1 MRALHY
7 SCQGE
12 SHKATNKVCQDFSY
26 SEVNEN
32 LAIAIVCDGHGGARY
47 FRSDIGAEYA
57 TDITKECV
65 TTFIENIEK
74 TLFKG
79 TAFTQVYALNTEIQN
94 DNFAKKTKVDVAMR
108 QLFSSIIYRWQEK
121 ILQHVHSHPLTDDER
136 SSLDSHYIADFE
148 AQRSLEKTYGCTL
161 MCYVKTNDYWFA
173 FHVGDGKCIAFDHY
187 GQWSEPIPWD
197 DRCFLNK
204 TTSLCDVDALDE
216 FRYCYQGDGGFP
228 ILVFLGSDGID
239 DSFGETTNMVNFYA
253 QVAKM
258 LAKESLE
265 SSMGTIESTLPELSA
280 KGSQDD
286 MSIACVYDEDRL
298 DEVVKQIIHW
308 QQDSVQ
314 KSIFSLNERIE
325 QLLERYNQ
333 FEGIVK
339 LSKRDKIDLTYTVK
353 ELKRAYQSKRDQA
366 KKFDRFSMELGEDR
380 SPYSDEY
387 GFGEQFVL
395 IAEKHLTEQIS
406 EEVEPV
412 PEQTESSTK
421 GTTTEMVE
429 ETVLEANDQDGMIE
443 SPLADETETID
454 EVEPV
459 SEDKTQ
465 EVSSNDNTD
474 IPAEVESKEDIQ
486 PELPKDNPEV
496 TNEQ

>member
-1 MRALHY
+1 MKALHY

-65 TTFIENIEK
+65 TTFIENIDK
-74 TLFKG
+74 KLFQA
-79 TAFTQVYALNTEIQN
+79 TAFTQVYALNTEVQN
-94 DNFAKKTKVDVAMR
+94 DNFAKKTKVDIAMR
-108 QLFSSIIYRWQEK
+108 QLFSSIIYRWQER
-121 ILQHVHSHPLTDDER
+121 ILEHAHNNPLTEAER
-136 SSLDSHYIADFE
+136 ASTNPQYIIDFE
-148 AQRSLEKTYGCTL
+148 AHHSLEKTYGCTL
-161 MCYVKTNDYWFA
+161 MCYVQTEDYWFA
-173 FHVGDGKCIAFDHY
+173 FHIGDGKCIAFDQN

-204 TTSLCDVDALDE
+204 TTSLCDSDALNE
-216 FRYCYQGDGGFP
+216 FRYCYRGDGDFP

-258 LAKESLE
+258 LAKETLE
-265 SSMGTIESTLPELSA
+265 SSMATIESTLPELSA

-286 MSIACVYDEDRL
+286 MSIACVYDDERL
-298 DEVVKQIIHW
+298 DRVVKQIILW
-308 QQDSVQ
+308 QQECVQ

-325 QLLERYNQ
+325 HLLERYNQ
-333 FEGIVK
+333 FEEIEK
-339 LSKRDKIDLTYTVK
+339 LSKRDRIDLTYTVK

-366 KKFDRFSMELGEDR
+366 KKFNRFSIELDEDS
-380 SPYSDEY
+380 SPYNDEY

-395 IAEKHLTEQIS
+395 TAEKRLTEHIS
-406 EEVEPV
+406 EEVESV
-412 PEQTESSTK
+412 PEQTETSSQDTA
-421 GTTTEMVE
+421 TEFVE
-429 ETVLEANDQDGMIE
+429 ETVLEVNAHDHKIQSQLAGENETVTRDT
-443 SPLADETETID
+443 PLDVVGI
-454 EVEPV
+454 
-459 SEDKTQ
+459 
-465 EVSSNDNTD
+465 DNTD
-474 IPAEVESKEDIQ
+474 IPVKNESQEDIQ
-486 PELPKDNPEV
+486 QEMPKDNLDATKER
-496 TNEQ
+496 

>member
-1 MRALHY
+1 MKALHY

-47 FRSDIGAEYA
+47 FRSDIGAKYA

-65 TTFIENIEK
+65 TTFIENIDK
-74 TLFKG
+74 KLFEG

-121 ILQHVHSHPLTDDER
+121 ILEHAHNNPLTEAER
-136 SSLDSHYIADFE
+136 ASINPRYIDDFE

-161 MCYVKTNDYWFA
+161 MCYVQTEDYWFA
-173 FHVGDGKCIAFDHY
+173 FHVGDGKCIAFDHN

-216 FRYCYQGDGGFP
+216 FRYCYQGDGEFP
-228 ILVFLGSDGID
+228 VLVFLGSDGID
-239 DSFGETTNMVNFYA
+239 DSFGEITNMVNFYA

-258 LAKESLE
+258 FAKETFE
-265 SSMGTIESTLPELSA
+265 SSMDSIESTLPELSA

-286 MSIACVYDEDRL
+286 MSIACIYDEERL
-298 DEVVKQIIHW
+298 GEVVKQIIYW
-308 QQDSVQ
+308 QQDSIQ
-314 KSIFSLNERIE
+314 KSIFSLNERIG
-325 QLLERYNQ
+325 QLLDRYNQ
-333 FEGIVK
+333 FEGVVK
-339 LSKRDKIDLTYTVK
+339 RSKSDQIDLTYTIT
-353 ELKRAYQSKRDQA
+353 ELKRAYQAKRDQA
-366 KKFDRFSMELGEDR
+366 KKFDKFSMELGEDR
-380 SPYSDEY
+380 EPYDDEY

-395 IAEKHLTEQIS
+395 IAEKRLAEQI
-406 EEVEPV
+406 EEDVEPI
-412 PEQTESSTK
+412 PEQTKSSTQ
-421 GTTTEMVE
+421 GTSTKTEE
-429 ETVLEANDQDGMIE
+429 ETVLEGDSKVDEKKPQEVNDNVIVIE
-443 SPLADETETID
+443 D
-454 EVEPV
+454 EPV
-459 SEDKTQ
+459 SEDKT
-465 EVSSNDNTD
+465 V
-474 IPAEVESKEDIQ
+474 EVECIDSVKPVEIESQEETQ
-486 PELPKDNPEV
+486 PELPINNSEA
-496 TNEQ
+496 NNGQ